1 MELIYVWKL
10 EKCVD
15 EMRMNK
21 KIQYETYLL
30 TRQVYEKDPS
40 LPTSDGER
48 IVEEIVPRAN
58 RIDDVVVYTIY

>member
-1 MELIYVWKL
+1 
-10 EKCVD
+10 
-15 EMRMNK
+15 MNK